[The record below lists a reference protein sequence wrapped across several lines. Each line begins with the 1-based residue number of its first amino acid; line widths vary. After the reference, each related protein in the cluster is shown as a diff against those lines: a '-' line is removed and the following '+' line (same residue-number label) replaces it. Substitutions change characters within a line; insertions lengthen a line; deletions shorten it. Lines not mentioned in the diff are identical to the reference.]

1 MEGGALIVILT
12 SFGLSAGI
20 IGKLKGS
27 SFLLWFAIGFFGP
40 FVGVI
45 AALLYRNERDEL
57 RRLCPGCGRVV
68 KLYEQI
74 CTRCGTELEFPS
86 EALPPESVT
95 PRVRAG

>member
-12 SFGLSAGI
+12 CFGLSAGI

-27 SFLLWFAIGFFGP
+27 SFWLWFAAGFFVP
-40 FVGVI
+40 FLGVI
-45 AALLYRNERDEL
+45 AALLSRNEHDEL

-68 KLYEQI
+68 KIYDQI

-86 EALPPESVT
+86 EALPPESAT